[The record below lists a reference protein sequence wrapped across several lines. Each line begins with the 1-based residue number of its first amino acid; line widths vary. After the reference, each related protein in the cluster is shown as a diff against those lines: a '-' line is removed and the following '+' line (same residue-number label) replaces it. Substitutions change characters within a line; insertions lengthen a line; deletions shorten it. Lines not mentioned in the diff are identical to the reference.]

1 MLTRTVA
8 PKEAMVRFVTGPGR
22 TLVPDLEGWLPGRGI
37 WLSAKGDVI
46 ETARASGRLERA
58 VARAAGSAVTI
69 PDDLLVRLQAGLVR
83 RIVGLLGRARRAR
96 QAVAGGNAASDWL
109 AEGRPWLC
117 VRGLRVQADE
127 TGLLPAGTEPL
138 PLSVPAEVLAEVFGA
153 AAAGPV
159 LLRSGR
165 LAAAV
170 RCEVERLVGLGL
182 GWSKLGRDERVHDG
196 RQ

>member
-8 PKEAMVRFVTGPGR
+8 PKEAMVRFVAGPRR

-37 WLSAKGDVI
+37 WLSARGDVI

-58 VARAAGSAVTI
+58 VARAAGRSLTI

-83 RIVGLLGRARRAR
+83 RIVGLLARARRAG
-96 QAVAGGNAASDWL
+96 QAVAGGESAGVWP
-109 AEGRPWLC
+109 AEGRLGLC
-117 VRGLRVQADE
+117 VQAVCMRAD
-127 TGLLPAGTEPL
+127 GAGLPAGRQAL
-138 PLSVPAEVLAEVFGA
+138 PLSVPPNVLAEVFGTD
-153 AAAGPV
+153 AAGPV

-165 LAAAV
+165 LATAV
-170 RCEVERLVGLGL
+170 GCEVERLVGLGL